1 MTIRDATRRSFLH
14 NSATGLG
21 SVWLAAHWP
30 AFLSAQQ
37 PQKLEFFTPAQ
48 AAEVDAI
55 CAQIIPTDS
64 TPGAREAR
72 CLNFVDHFLVTY
84 GKAYQPVYTRGLQDL
99 EAQVVVLV
107 PGATRFSALTSEQQI
122 KVLTA
127 IEKTPFFNQIR
138 TDTITGMFADP
149 KHGGNYNQVGWKLI
163 GYNASTTFPYANKPP
178 FGSYDAVVS

>member
-1 MTIRDATRRSFLH
+1 MTIWDVTRRSFLRH
-14 NSATGLG
+14 SATGLG
-21 SVWLAAHWP
+21 SAWLAAHWP
-30 AFLSAQQ
+30 AVLSAQQ
-37 PQKLEFFTPAQ
+37 AQKLAFFTPDQ

-72 CLNFVDHFLVTY
+72 CVNFIDRFLVTY
-84 GKAYQPVYTRGLQDL
+84 GKDRQALYARGLQDL

-107 PGATRFSALTSEQQI
+107 PGATRFSKLTSDQQI

-127 IEKTPFFNQIR
+127 IEKTPFFSQIR

-163 GYNASTTFPYANKPP
+163 GYNVSTTFPYANKPP